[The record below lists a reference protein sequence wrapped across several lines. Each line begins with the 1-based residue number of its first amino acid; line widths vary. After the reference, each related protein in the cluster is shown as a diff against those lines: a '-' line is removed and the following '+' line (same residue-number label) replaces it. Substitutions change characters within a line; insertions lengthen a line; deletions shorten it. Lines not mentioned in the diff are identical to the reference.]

1 MLFVCFKYFEII
13 VSLKS
18 FWNIIIRKWILNVN
32 HVMCLCVGILSSS
45 GLCNACSCLGVKSSL
60 NVCLNILRIYFSFNS
75 FKLVRCRPHYKQSQI
90 NVRKKN
96 SKNLHRQDDGRA
108 THQTSTLLMV
118 IILSNFSLGEASV
131 AVGRIYA
138 GKMFKKSHVEKLD
151 KIIEV
156 W

>member
-1 MLFVCFKYFEII
+1 MNTEC
-13 VSLKS
+13 KS
-18 FWNIIIRKWILNVN
+18 CNVP
-32 HVMCLCVGILSSS
+32 LCGILSSS
-45 GLCNACSCLGVKSSL
+45 GLCSACSCLGVKSSL

-138 GKMFKKSHVEKLD
+138 GKMF
-151 KIIEV
+151 
-156 W
+156 